1 MLGFVAVLLLTCL
14 ARGWCEKCNDL
25 DGFWYNQLGS
35 EIFLRHSSDGKLIG
49 EYRSAVESFEH
60 PDGKKHSIISGA
72 APYNSPGATFSFA
85 VTWSNGSSTKAWT
98 GQCLVCE
105 DGKEML
111 LTSWLKRSQAYTCI
125 DKWKSTMI
133 GLDTFTRTEQLPGP
147 RKPDKTIPSF
157 PTGFAPTN
165 TSGKPCDIT
174 GTWYNELGSE
184 VILNQYANGIIVGE
198 YRTAVERKKGS
209 AGESHSKVY
218 GISTPGNP
226 NSTFAI
232 MVVWR
237 GGASVTGWVGQC
249 HICGEN
255 KTEIIETTWLLRSK
269 LEKCG
274 DNWKSTMYGE
284 NSFTRE
290 EQKEGPRKH
299 LGTHTPDRD
308 GEDADPR
315 ASAKLTNEGLIL
327 WILSFWYAMFFF

>member
-25 DGFWYNQLGS
+25 DGFWYNQIGS

-49 EYRSAVESFEH
+49 EYRSAVERFEH
-60 PDGKKHSIISGA
+60 PDGKKHSTISGA

-85 VTWSNGSSTKAWT
+85 VVQSSGSSTQVWT

-105 DGKEML
+105 DGKEKL
-111 LTSWLKRSQAYTCI
+111 LTSWLKLPEVKARDDTSQT
-125 DKWKSTMI
+125 TLI
-133 GLDTFTRTEQLPGP
+133 GQDSFTRSEQRSESTAMDNKIPY
-147 RKPDKTIPSF
+147 IPSF
-157 PTGFAPTN
+157 NSLNLGFLHTN
-165 TSGKPCDIT
+165 ITSGKPCDIT

-184 VILNQYANGIIVGE
+184 VILNQYANGVIVGE

-308 GEDADPR
+308 GEDADH
-315 ASAKLTNEGLIL
+315 SGETNSINE
-327 WILSFWYAMFFF
+327 